1 MNRAPCDQ
9 WPRILNPARGEF
21 PPAAARRTDERVLC
35 VGLQDANEPMEPM
48 QRGLERSCGVCRA
61 VDWRD
66 GDPEAVRARVLA
78 TAHEFRP
85 TVVFLRLQRGG
96 TPITP
101 QFVQELRPHC
111 APEAVIV
118 HWNGDQYEMA
128 GTPAAAWMV
137 ELGRVCDTTLLVNTQ
152 EQGALAH
159 AGVRHPGF
167 LAAGYDPEVYQH
179 RPAPEVR
186 REVVCLANRHRKV
199 AGYDRRR
206 ELLGKFAAWGE
217 PAVLYG
223 KGWDPQTIRARAM
236 VTRVHES
243 AIYSGAAAALSVSMH
258 EDLARY
264 TSDRLW
270 RMLGCG
276 AVALVEQ
283 FPGWNACGLRD
294 GINCVLW
301 SGWEQLRHTLD
312 WALSDDGLRQGPELR
327 QNALELAKLQ
337 TWEARGLELLAC
349 VDAVRAERT

>member
-1 MNRAPCDQ
+1 MNRAACAD
-9 WPRILNPARGEF
+9 WPRILNPAPGEF
-21 PPAAARRTDERVLC
+21 PLAAERRTDERVLF
-35 VGLQDANEPMEPM
+35 VSLQDANEPMEPM
-48 QRGLERSCGVCRA
+48 RRALERSCGVCRA

-66 GDPEAVRARVLA
+66 GDIAAVQGRMLA

-96 TPITP
+96 SPITP
-101 QFVQELRPHC
+101 QFVEQLRSHC

-137 ELGRVCDTTLLVNTQ
+137 ELGRVVDTTLLVNTQ
-152 EQGALAH
+152 EQGVLAH

-167 LAAGYDPEVYQH
+167 LAAGYDPEVYRH
-179 RPAPEVR
+179 RPQPEVR
-186 REVVCLANRHRKV
+186 REVVCLANRHRTV

-206 ELLGKFAAWGE
+206 ALLGQFAAWSE
-217 PAVLYG
+217 QAVLYG
-223 KGWDPQTIRARAM
+223 RGWDPQAIRARAM

-243 AIYSGAAAALSVSMH
+243 VIYSGAAAALSISMH
-258 EDLARY
+258 EDLQRY

-301 SGWEQLRHTLD
+301 SGWEQLRHLLA
-312 WALSDDGLRQGPELR
+312 WALSDEGLRQSPMLR
-327 QNALELAKLQ
+327 QNALELAQ
-337 TWEARGLELLAC
+337 HHTWEARALELLAI